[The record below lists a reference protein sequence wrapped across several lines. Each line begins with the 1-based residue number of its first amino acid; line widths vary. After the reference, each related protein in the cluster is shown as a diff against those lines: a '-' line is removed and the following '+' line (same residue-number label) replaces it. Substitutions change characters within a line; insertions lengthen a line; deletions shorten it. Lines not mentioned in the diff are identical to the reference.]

1 MKIVILLI
9 VLVAIPFLIKALRS
23 LAGAGKYTNINGQ
36 AFAEHMQDKNAVVL
50 DVRSPQEVAQGKI
63 KGAQVINIMGAD
75 FSQKI
80 KTLDK
85 TKTYLVYCRSGN
97 RSARA
102 CSLMAKEGFTNLY
115 NLTGGYGAWLNRKN

>member
-1 MKIVILLI
+1 MKIVIILI
-9 VLVAIPFLIKALRS
+9 VLVAVPFLIMALRS
-23 LAGAGKYTNINGQ
+23 LASSGKYTNINGQ
-36 AFAEHMQDKNAVVL
+36 AFADRMQEKNTVVL

-63 KGAQVINIMGAD
+63 KGAQVINIMGSD
-75 FSQKI
+75 FSHKI

-102 CSLMAKEGFTNLY
+102 CSLMAKEGFTDLY
-115 NLTGGYGAWLNRKN
+115 NLTGGYGAWLNRKK